1 MSHHEVKLFTIFFAL
16 LLQTPS
22 LMADDEMEML
32 LSLSLENLSQLR
44 VTTVSRV
51 SEDRDHAPGSVYVVT
66 QQMIKKRGYRSLK
79 DVLQIVPGFTVFHK
93 DLQFVAGVRGLNSN
107 DNEKIT
113 LLINGRE
120 SNGVYE
126 ADFLNGPINLD
137 SLDRVEITVG
147 PSSLFQQANTLA
159 ATINL
164 ITKRVE
170 GVETVIAH
178 GNDQPYGAT
187 VMAGK
192 RWNEDRFVSASM
204 TYEKKDGF
212 DAWDEINRP
221 ILGQRGDITGKLEP
235 SLFAHVEGNIDN
247 WWGQIIVLES
257 NNGAELNIE
266 SAGLNND
273 GSLEDKL
280 YQFDLAHTYEWSPE
294 LTSKAS
300 FSIAYKQQDRLNKG
314 GFPPD
319 GGLEL
324 RNSQRDYKTEFGIE
338 YSGFNDHFIQAG
350 VQFAFEDNFD
360 TFYTFNQE
368 KKTLVDDDT
377 HALGIYLSDKWQY
390 NDKLQLVAGLR
401 ADDNTIIDQGVY
413 WGGRFAAI
421 YDVSDNWISKVMVN
435 RAVRMPTPLSALN
448 KEWGTNNTNPPAFA
462 NLSPTAQKPETLTT
476 YEWQNIVYFKDTR
489 VSATL
494 YYQDLRDFLTWLA
507 PHTNAGDYS
516 GYGLELDIVHT
527 FSKDLSM
534 WLTASYVNS
543 EFEPFFDLDPDPS
556 VIGDEHIQVNS
567 DGEIVGS
574 PEVVINMGI
583 DYQLNKQL
591 NFNGQLRYFTRQT
604 AYSLKKQDFEK
615 IDNRVYLDA
624 AMTYEDFLFDGV
636 DLRLSGQ
643 NILNNRKKV
652 ATQWS
657 KSEYEPRGATYL
669 MTIFAEF

>member
-1 MSHHEVKLFTIFFAL
+1 MSHHEFKLFAIFFAL
-16 LLQTPS
+16 IIQTPS
-22 LMADDEMEML
+22 LMADDDIQELFLLFSLEE
-32 LSLSLENLSQLR
+32 LSLLQ

-93 DLQFVAGVRGLNSN
+93 DLQFAAGVRGLNSN

-113 LLINGRE
+113 VLINGRE

-126 ADFLNGPINLD
+126 PEFLNGPINLD
-137 SLDRVEITVG
+137 SLDRVEIIVG

-159 ATINL
+159 ATVNL

-178 GNDQPYGAT
+178 GSDQPYGVT

-212 DAWDEINRP
+212 EAWDQHNRP
-221 ILGQRGDITGKLEP
+221 LLAQRDDVTGELEP
-235 SLFAHVEGNIDN
+235 SIFAHVEGNIDN
-247 WWGQIIVLES
+247 WWGQIIVHES

-266 SAGLNND
+266 EAGLSND

-280 YQFDLAHTYEWSPE
+280 YQVDLAHTYEWSPE
-294 LTSKAS
+294 LTSKMRFGIS
-300 FSIAYKQQDRLNKG
+300 YKQQDRFNDD
-314 GFPPD
+314 GFPPTD
-319 GGLEL
+319 AIEI

-360 TFYTFNQE
+360 TFYTLSQE
-368 KKTLVDDDT
+368 KITLVDDDT

-390 NDKLQLVAGLR
+390 NEKLQLVAGLR
-401 ADDNTIIDQGVY
+401 ADDNTIIDKGVY

-421 YDVSDNWISKVMVN
+421 YDVSDNWISKAMVN
-435 RAVRMPTPLSALN
+435 RAVRMPSPLAGLN
-448 KEWGTNNTNPPAFA
+448 KVWGSNNPGSPAWATF
-462 NLSPTAQKPETLTT
+462 SPTAQEPETLTT
-476 YEWQNIVYFKDTR
+476 YEWQNIVYFEDTR

-494 YYQDLRDFLTWLA
+494 YYQDLRDFLTWVA
-507 PHTNAGDYS
+507 PHSNAGDYS

-534 WLTASYVNS
+534 WLTASYVDS
-543 EFEPFFDLDPDPS
+543 EFEPFRDFGKP
-556 VIGDEHIQVNS
+556 EHIDE
-567 DGEIVGS
+567 DGKIIGAPEIIANVG
-574 PEVVINMGI
+574 V
-583 DYQLNKQL
+583 DYQINKQL
-591 NFNGQLRYFTRQT
+591 NFNGQLRYFTHQT
-604 AYSLKKQDFEK
+604 AYSTKKDRFEELN
-615 IDNRVYLDA
+615 NRVYLDA
-624 AMTYEDFLFDGV
+624 AMTYEDLLFDGIDV
-636 DLRLSGQ
+636 RLSGQ

-652 ATQWS
+652 ATQWTE
-657 KSEYEPRGATYL
+657 SEYEPRGATYL